1 MTGSLSVVMPVYNT
15 APALLE
21 RSVGSLTAQTYKDLE
36 IILVDDGSREET
48 AEKLDRL
55 AVGDP
60 RIRVIHQENR
70 GASAARNAGIRAASG
85 RFLTMMDADDSI
97 AREAFETVIRKLL
110 RTGAD
115 ACVFGWESVSVK
127 GQRKAFPVLRGQK
140 AALEKPTRILPAML
154 IGDRLR
160 GGGYPWNKVWDLY
173 QTGSPELFD
182 EDLYSYEDKLWCVR
196 MYQKCRAVLLLP
208 ETFYTYY
215 QAEISL
221 SRAERSGAG
230 AAAAKRKNAL
240 TAYDRIMT
248 ALPRR
253 SAACAAAGL
262 FRYKTIIMGILK
274 GTG

>member
-1 MTGSLSVVMPVYNT
+1 MAERLSVVMPVYNT

-21 RSVGSLTAQTYKDLE
+21 RSVGSLTAQNYEKLE
-36 IILVDDGSREET
+36 IILVDDGSQEET

-55 AVGDP
+55 AERDF
-60 RIRVIHQENR
+60 RIRVIRQENR
-70 GASAARNAGIRAASG
+70 GASAARNAGIRVASG

-97 AREAFETVIRKLL
+97 APEAFETAIRRLL
-110 RTGAD
+110 QT
-115 ACVFGWESVSVK
+115 

-173 QTGSPELFD
+173 KTGSPELFD

-221 SRAERSGAG
+221 SKVEKYGMG
-230 AAAAKRKNAL
+230 AAVAKRKNAL
-240 TAYDRIMT
+240 VAYDRIMEI
-248 ALPRR
+248 LPEK
-253 SAACAAAGL
+253 SAAWRAAEI
-262 FRYKTIIMGILK
+262 FRTKTVMMGIVK
-274 GTG
+274 RN

>member
-1 MTGSLSVVMPVYNT
+1 MAERLSVVMPVYNT

-21 RSVGSLTAQTYKDLE
+21 RSVGSLTAQNYEKLE
-36 IILVDDGSREET
+36 IILVDDGSQEET

-55 AVGDP
+55 AERDF
-60 RIRVIHQENR
+60 RIRVIRQENR
-70 GASAARNAGIRAASG
+70 GASAARNAGIRVASG

-97 AREAFETVIRKLL
+97 APEAFETAIRRLL
-110 RTGAD
+110 QTGAD

-173 QTGSPELFD
+173 KTGSPELFD

-221 SRAERSGAG
+221 SKVEKYGMG
-230 AAAAKRKNAL
+230 AAVAKRKNAL
-240 TAYDRIMT
+240 VAYDRIMEI
-248 ALPRR
+248 LPEK
-253 SAACAAAGL
+253 SAAWRAAEM
-262 FRYKTIIMGILK
+262 FRTKTVMMGIVK
-274 GTG
+274 RN